1 MPTVELNK
9 LYRCAWADPAGG
21 PQARTGKSRS
31 AIVVVGQD
39 DLERIFILEA
49 DAGRWPTDHLERRIL
64 QTQQKWHP
72 AKFGIDATGP
82 QVLFADVMRRK
93 AREEGVKMNLL
104 PTALRSDKSFS
115 IETTLQPIVAQ
126 GRLFRPELA
135 LCKTLYEEW
144 KHHPSADFNDTMD
157 ALACAIRLLP
167 TALPDHIRKLSKE
180 QFRSYLLKSG
190 MSREKVEERVMEHDP
205 TE

>member
-1 MPTVELNK
+1 MSSVELNK
-9 LYRCAWADPAGG
+9 LYRTAWCDPAGG

-39 DLERIFILEA
+39 ELERIFILEA
-49 DAGRWPTDHLERRIL
+49 DAARWPTDMLERRIL
-64 QTQQKWHP
+64 QTQTKWSP

-82 QVLFADVMRRK
+82 QVLFADTMRRK
-93 AREEGVKMNLL
+93 AREEGVRMNLV

-126 GRLFRPELA
+126 GRLFRPDLSMI
-135 LCKTLYEEW
+135 KGLYEEW
-144 KHHPSADFNDTMD
+144 KHHPSTDFNDTMD

-167 TALPDHIRKLSKE
+167 TTLPDHLRALSRD
-180 QFRSYLLKSG
+180 QLRAYLLKTG
-190 MSREKVEERVMEHDP
+190 MSREKVEERLSEHDTP
-205 TE
+205 